1 MMAKAEP
8 PLPYEQARDIA
19 AAADW
24 RRRQELAFRPDAP
37 PEILYFLAGDEK
49 VPVRR
54 AVALNPATPAKGNR
68 LLADDDD
75 LDVRM
80 ELAAK
85 IGRFGRATGVSDD
98 QARSRAIMAEV
109 ILRLAD
115 DSERRIR
122 ATIATVVKDAD
133 DIDPAV
139 IRRLAFDQHL
149 AVAAPVLQY
158 SPLLSDE
165 DLLALIAA
173 TPTEGVLAA
182 IARRPSVDARVTAA
196 IVASSNSPAIT
207 HLLKNANINLQ
218 EDTIDALID
227 GAAVDQ
233 NWQEPLLSSGE
244 MSEAALDRVVEMTVP
259 HVMDHIL
266 ARPNLPSLTA
276 AAVAK
281 AIEDSLRRSPGERA
295 GNGGAGLSPMPEPA
309 MESLYRSS
317 LDKMHVLR
325 AEGQLDEM
333 ALTVSLLTDH
343 TNDLVA
349 GLSILADVSVRTVLE
364 IASAHSARAICALA
378 WAAGL
383 SATFAV
389 DLQMRLGNIPLSDV
403 LKPGPND
410 SYGLSGDEMTWQLDM
425 FSSSLA
431 DKGGGL

>member
-1 MMAKAEP
+1 MAKAEP
-8 PLPYEQARDIA
+8 PLRYEQAREIA
-19 AAADW
+19 AATDW
-24 RRRQELAFRPDAP
+24 RRRQDLAFRTDAP
-37 PEILYFLAGDEK
+37 PEILYFLAGDDEA
-49 VPVRR
+49 PVRR
-54 AVALNPATPAKGNR
+54 AVALNPATPAKGNL
-68 LLADDDD
+68 LLADDSD

-80 ELAAK
+80 ELSAK
-85 IGRFGRATGVSDD
+85 IGRFGRAIGVSDD
-98 QARSRAIMAEV
+98 QARSKEIMAAV

-115 DSERRIR
+115 DPETRIR
-122 ATIATVVKDAD
+122 ATIATVLKDAD
-133 DIDPAV
+133 DLDPAV
-139 IRRLAFDQHL
+139 IRRLAFDRQI

-165 DLLALIAA
+165 DLLALIAS

-182 IARRPSVDARVTAA
+182 IARRLHVDARVTAA

-227 GAAVDQ
+227 GASVER
-233 NWQEPLLSSGE
+233 NWQEPLASRGE
-244 MSEAALDRVVEMTVP
+244 LSEAALDRVVEMAVP
-259 HVMDHIL
+259 HVLDHIL
-266 ARPNLPSLTA
+266 ARQNLPSLTA
-276 AAVAK
+276 STVAK
-281 AIEDSLRRSPGERA
+281 AIEDSLRQRPGERA
-295 GNGGAGLSPMPEPA
+295 GNGGAGLSPMAEPA
-309 MESLYRSS
+309 MEGLYRPS

-343 TNDLVA
+343 MTDLVA

-364 IASAHSARAICALA
+364 IAAAHSARAICALA

-403 LKPGPND
+403 LQPGPDD
-410 SYGLSGDEMTWQLDM
+410 SYCLSGDEMTWQLDM
-425 FSSSLA
+425 FCSSLA
-431 DKGGGL
+431 DKGGII